1 MQGRYIVFDT
11 EMPSQADFRISAIAI
26 TVVEDGTIT
35 DSMYYLVNPE
45 TSFDPFVIDLVGITP
60 EMVADKPTFPE
71 IWQKIKD
78 VMSSGTLVAHGASCD
93 MRALCGCLNS
103 YGIEWKKEAKY
114 ICTCDMAIS
123 YFKDEPKYGL
133 SQMCEKIG
141 FELDHHNAK
150 SDSEG
155 CASLF
160 IYLAEHGVDIE
171 KFTYTFDVAQ
181 CHKERPPKP
190 VRLKKRGKI
199 DERARNVIRSCAK
212 ESVRRELCKKN
223 SQLAK
228 EKIAGTDIKYLYRY
242 AAAVKKHG
250 WDEEYLS
257 ILPHQLFEEDEL
269 HAILISKC
277 TKFSQCINYIEAFLD
292 YIESDMVVSLI
303 KPKIFCMHQADLSVQ
318 TDIWLHDE
326 REYAAALAISI
337 CERYFLTQDY
347 ISIWLETLSE
357 IKPKSYYLSD
367 KTAHFFSL
375 ALLKFKDEAMPYFE
389 NNVLDKRTHNM
400 ALQMA
405 KFSKGTSEEQ
415 KALFT
420 EMRRK

>member
-1 MQGRYIVFDT
+1 MQGRYVVFDT
-11 EMPSQADFRISAIAI
+11 EMPGQLGFRISAIAI
-26 TVVEDGTIT
+26 TVVEDGIIT

-45 TSFDPFVIDLVGITP
+45 TQFDPYVIELVGITP
-60 EMVADKPTFPE
+60 EMVADKPAFPE
-71 IWQKIKD
+71 IWEKIKD

-103 YGIEWKKEAKY
+103 YGIEWKKEVKY

-123 YFKDEPKYGL
+123 YFKNEPKYGL

-155 CASLF
+155 CASLL
-160 IYLAEHGVDIE
+160 IYLADHGVDTE
-171 KFTYTFDVAQ
+171 KFTYTFDALQ
-181 CHKERPPKP
+181 CHKERPPKTVKP
-190 VRLKKRGKI
+190 KKRGRI

-212 ESVRRELCKKN
+212 ESIRRELCKKN
-223 SQLAK
+223 PQIDK
-228 EKIAGTDIKYLYRY
+228 EKIAGADIRHIYKY

-250 WDEEYLS
+250 WDEEFFS
-257 ILPHQLFEEDEL
+257 TLPHQLFEEDEL

-277 TKFSQCINYIEAFLD
+277 TSYSKCIEHINNFID
-292 YIESDMVVSLI
+292 YIESDAVVSLI
-303 KPKIFCMHQADLSVQ
+303 KPKIFSINLSELSVQ
-318 TDIWLHDE
+318 ADIWLNDK
-326 REYAAALAISI
+326 REYSVSLAISL
-337 CERYFLTQDY
+337 CEKYLMTSDY
-347 ISIWLETLSE
+347 IEIILELLSE
-357 IKPKSYYLSD
+357 INPQSYYISD

-375 ALLKFKDEAMPYFE
+375 ALLKFSKETLPYFK

-405 KFSKGTSEEQ
+405 KFSKGTTDEQ
-415 KALFT
+415 KDFFT
-420 EMRRK
+420 KMRR